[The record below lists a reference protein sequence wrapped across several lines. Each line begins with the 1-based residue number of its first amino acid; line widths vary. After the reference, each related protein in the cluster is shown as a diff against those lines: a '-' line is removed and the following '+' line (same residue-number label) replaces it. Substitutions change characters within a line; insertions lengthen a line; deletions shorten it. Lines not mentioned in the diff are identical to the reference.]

1 MSIEQTEYEFPDE
14 VAAKTAKATP
24 EVEIEVVDD
33 TPEVDRGRK
42 PMDTPPTEPTDEEL
56 ASYSESV
63 RSRFKH
69 FTKGY
74 HEERRAKE
82 AAQREKEEA
91 LRFAQALVDENNRLK
106 GTVNQGQEVLLEQAK
121 KTVSGEIAAAMAKLK
136 AAKDAFDVDGEIEAQ
151 RELFAAQLKED
162 RVNNFKPAPL
172 QQTQAVVKPAA
183 TASAVTDQNLLEW
196 QERNDWFGKNR
207 KMTAYALG
215 VHEDIV
221 AEGVAVGSAE
231 YYRRL
236 DADLQER
243 FPDVVRTSKEPALQ
257 RAPNVVAPATRS
269 TAPKKIVLTPSQV
282 NIAKRLGVPLELY
295 ASKVAEQR
303 KQS

>member
-1 MSIEQTEYEFPDE
+1 MTMEQTAYEFPDE
-14 VAAKTAKATP
+14 VAAKTAKAAP

>member
-183 TASAVTDQNLLEW
+183 TASVVTDQNLLEW